1 MIEFSADEKEYLVPG
16 TAGIIQCKARVGA
29 TEKYAEDAPIAVICH
44 PHPLYSGTMDNK
56 VVTTLARVFRSRGL
70 NHLRFNF
77 RGVGKSEGKHDDMRG
92 ESDDLDL
99 LLNLIA
105 QDRPGQKFILA
116 GFSFGSGV
124 SSTVAARRQDVV
136 HLVLVAP
143 PVGKYESAYHSQY
156 SCPLS
161 VYQGGADDVVDPK
174 LVIGWS
180 DRIESASKLYWF
192 EDVGHFFHGKLPEL
206 SAQVNIALDSKIGTK
221 KEINR

>member
-1 MIEFSADEKEYLVPG
+1 MIEFSAEEKEYLIPG
-16 TAGIIQCKARVGA
+16 AAGLIQCKARAGA
-29 TEKYAEDAPIAVICH
+29 AEKYTEDAPIAVICH

-56 VVTTLARVFRSRGL
+56 VVTTLARVFRDRGL

-92 ESDDLDL
+92 ESDDLEL

-105 QDRPGQKFILA
+105 RDRPGQQFILA

-124 SSTVAARRQDVV
+124 VSIVASRREDIV

-143 PVGKYESAYHSQY
+143 PVGKYESAYQTQY

-161 VYQGGADDVVDPK
+161 VYQGSVDDVVDPEMVK
-174 LVIGWS
+174 DWS
-180 DRIESASKLYWF
+180 GRIESASKLYWF
-192 EDVGHFFHGKLPEL
+192 EDVGHFFHGKLSEL
-206 SAQVNIALDSKIGTK
+206 SVKVNIALDATQSLG
-221 KEINR
+221 E